1 MKITNKVL
9 ILKLAFR
16 SLFDQRAEAHQ
27 MFTEAIYEFEDDIA
41 EYFKEHLPERHQV
54 YGAAVIAELKD
65 ITEHIFKNPDSP
77 KKTELLECLGR
88 LSIAAGFIPHD
99 QQDL

>member
-9 ILKLAFR
+9 LLKLAFR

-27 MFTEAIYEFEDDIA
+27 MFTEAIYEFQDEIA
-41 EYFKEHLPERHQV
+41 EYFEAHLPEHNKT
-54 YGAAVIAELKD
+54 YGMGVITELKD
-65 ITEHIFKNPDSP
+65 ITEQIFKNPDSP
-77 KKTELLECLGR
+77 KRQELTECLGK
-88 LSIAAGFIPHD
+88 LSIAAHFIPKD